1 MDFVAINNEG
11 RLCVQVTDTLKG
23 IDTDD
28 GFVINGGLVVALGT
42 DMIETPEDNSKQ
54 TTIAFSLDEKI
65 DKDTLVTLTKE
76 DEVVVNFE
84 ATFGSTR

>member
-42 DMIETPEDNSKQ
+42 DMIEIPEDNSKQ

-65 DKDTLVTLTKE
+65 DKDTLVTLTKD
-76 DEVVVNFE
+76 DEVVVSFE